1 MVSRRIRAISW
12 MLCGVILLAGCEG
25 TEMESSQEETAVS
38 HVEEVSMPD
47 SVIEE
52 SQPVTSEEN
61 YLADEHFDTEEPLE
75 QYDVETQYAY
85 TGMDMCETEDAYY
98 GRDLLSEFYMYWD
111 KQSGVSGKL
120 CGKPECAHEDASCN
134 AYVGPSDSGL
144 TVYEGYLYWTGVD
157 RSNFSGTDRYLW
169 RMNLDGTQQE
179 KMQKLEEKEVNR
191 DSLVQIHRG
200 YIYTAGIYTTV
211 EDGVSQEGIRIIAE
225 PIGVETEP
233 VVVMDE
239 TYMDVM
245 LYYTMRVTGNHIYVL
260 VEKTPLVDEGT
271 YQLKL
276 YRWDSKTRQM
286 ENLLDLEKSD
296 FSIAD
301 MQIGEDG
308 TVYFAGKSE
317 GVPGVYRYDFQ
328 TESLETVFQWEEES
342 DAWTRLTKTHVIA
355 LYHENGNPRSIQVR
369 TLDGEIVCEREM
381 MWEGRAEDASYFP
394 IFCGGNDQYVIYNVT
409 YMDDRVMIRVP
420 LNEEEEI
427 RVLWRYEL

>member
-1 MVSRRIRAISW
+1 
-12 MLCGVILLAGCEG
+12 
-25 TEMESSQEETAVS
+25 ME
-38 HVEEVSMPD
+38 
-47 SVIEE
+47 
-52 SQPVTSEEN
+52 
-61 YLADEHFDTEEPLE
+61 Y
-75 QYDVETQYAY
+75 
-85 TGMDMCETEDAYY
+85 
-98 GRDLLSEFYMYWD
+98 
-111 KQSGVSGKL
+111 
-120 CGKPECAHEDASCN
+120 PE
-134 AYVGPSDSGL
+134 
-144 TVYEGYLYWTGVD
+144 
-157 RSNFSGTDRYLW
+157 
-169 RMNLDGTQQE
+169 
-179 KMQKLEEKEVNR
+179 
-191 DSLVQIHRG
+191 
-200 YIYTAGIYTTV
+200 
-211 EDGVSQEGIRIIAE
+211 EGIRITAE
-225 PIGVETEP
+225 HIGVETEP

-239 TYMDVM
+239 TYTDVM

-260 VEKTPLVDEGT
+260 VDKTPLVDEGA
-271 YQLKL
+271 YQLEL

-317 GVPGVYRYDFQ
+317 GIPGVYRYDFQ

-381 MWEGRAEDASYFP
+381 MWEGRAEEASYFP

-409 YMDDRVMIRVP
+409 YMEDRVMIRVP
-420 LNEEEEI
+420 LDEEEEI